1 MMDKASAS
9 EPLAIPPVPH
19 HSRWDFT
26 ECTPM
31 HDSSFFATGFWGDVA
46 KLPTEYAGIPGDG
59 MQILAR
65 KKQRIKISTIMTP
78 DWRKFVWTANVTRFF
93 WWGSSVLPRKKHLI
107 VEVQVCQGK
116 CEKSFVFFFFVKE
129 MIKVSGSEKPN
140 IAAAE
145 VLVRDRLIHRMEC
158 FCICCVLY

>member
-93 WWGSSVLPRKKHLI
+93 LVGFFRSSAEKASNSGGPGLPRKVWKIIRIFLFC
-107 VEVQVCQGK
+107 EGDDQGQRQR
-116 CEKSFVFFFFVKE
+116 ETE
-129 MIKVSGSEKPN
+129 
-140 IAAAE
+140 
-145 VLVRDRLIHRMEC
+145 HR
-158 FCICCVLY
+158 CCRGFG